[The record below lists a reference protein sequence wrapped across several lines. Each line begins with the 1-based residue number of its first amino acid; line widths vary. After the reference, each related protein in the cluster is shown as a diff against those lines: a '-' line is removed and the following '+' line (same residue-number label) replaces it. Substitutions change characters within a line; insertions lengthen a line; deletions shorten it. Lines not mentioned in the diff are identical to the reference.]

1 MEDLVVDSGP
11 FLNAGEILRLKRFTT
26 PTVYN
31 GWEQISRQDR
41 RTVVNRED
49 VRDFMPQFGPMV
61 GYAVT
66 LVVQPSRP
74 EHIENDPDA
83 PARYREYVESLPG
96 PKILVLQDLDAPN
109 VIGTYVG
116 EVNSSLHRALGCVGI
131 ITDGGVRDIDEMA
144 SIGFR
149 AIASRLCVGHAYAWP
164 VRWGCDV
171 EVFGCTIKSGNSST
185 PTNTASLPS
194 PTRTRRRCS
203 RRRSSW
209 TATSATPL
217 SSPARFSGAKIPPR
231 SAPASWRR
239 KSGSALR
246 PDNASTGK
254 VSGPPHKRPPLS

>member
-1 MEDLVVDSGP
+1 MMNKQATMGGIGSEALKQ
-11 FLNAGEILRLKRFTT
+11 GEVLRLRRFTT

-171 EVFGCTIKSGNSST
+171 EVFGCTIKSGQLVHADKHGFLAIPDEDQKAVFEATLFMDGNECDTVIESSQILRGE
-185 PTNTASLPS
+185 NTAQIRARQLEAEK
-194 PTRTRRRCS
+194 RFGLAARQRFDRKGE
-203 RRRSSW
+203 W
-209 TATSATPL
+209 SA
-217 SSPARFSGAKIPPR
+217 S
-231 SAPASWRR
+231 
-239 KSGSALR
+239 
-246 PDNASTGK
+246 
-254 VSGPPHKRPPLS
+254 